1 MAYEPAVIEQWIYET
16 LSGDATLSGL
26 LAVDNKPDGYQ
37 MGIYNTVAP
46 QVDPISRKPV
56 QVPYVVFAR
65 DGSGSD
71 DEDTLCGGR
80 AFTYPNYRITVW
92 DTESGAM
99 SMSRIQTIMSR
110 IDTLLDN
117 QTVTSTT
124 PRLYVRRVATD
135 QTFSLLEGG
144 RTDYGVTA
152 VYRCL
157 TQQ

>member
-46 QVDPISRKPV
+46 QLDPISRKPV
-56 QVPYVVFAR
+56 QVPYVVFSR
-65 DGSGSD
+65 DGSGGD
-71 DEDTLCGGR
+71 DEDTLCGSR

-135 QTFSLLEGG
+135 QTFSLSEGG